1 VSSLITR
8 TRQVRTSLYN
18 PATVAQ
24 LAIAVLAVGTFWFAH
39 SILSLP
45 ARAEV
50 TVAND
55 TDYALDVAVRAPGDQ
70 SVTTF
75 GRVERGGERT
85 QSRLLDPG
93 DRWVFTFAHDG
104 VEVGELELTRDEI
117 AAMHGTVEVPP
128 EVGRRA
134 RSLGLQPS
142 PDAPAP

>member
-1 VSSLITR
+1 VSSLTTR

-50 TVAND
+50 TVVND
-55 TDYALDVAVRAPGDQ
+55 TDYALDVAVRAPDDQ
-70 SVTTF
+70 SVATF
-75 GRVERGGERT
+75 GRVERGGQRT

-93 DRWVFTFAHDG
+93 GRWVFTFAHDG
-104 VEVGELELTRDEI
+104 IEVGELELTHDQSAE
-117 AAMHGTVEVPP
+117 MHGTVEVPP

-142 PDAPAP
+142 LDPSSP